1 MVPMFVKLKV
11 VPGSTAQKLKRVDW
25 FGNLVF
31 IAAMTTFLIP
41 VTWGG
46 VQYPWTAWQ
55 TLVPL
60 ILGSAGLAGF
70 FLYEKYVAKEPTMRL
85 SVLGSYNMAYS
96 LFANFITALIVY
108 SLLYFLPLYYEGVK
122 GYNPI
127 VTGVALFPA
136 TFTIAPVS
144 IVSGIIIA
152 KTGDFRVLT
161 WVGWLAATLGGGIT
175 CLLNVNTTT
184 VQWIFLTLP
193 AGVGL
198 GLLYTSLT
206 FVNQAASNDSD
217 MAFAVTIFVFFRC
230 LGQCVGV
237 AIGGTIFQNQMK
249 QRLLAI
255 PALAGDAVAYSRD
268 ASRLVQQIRG
278 LPDGGEKT
286 AIVQAYADSLRIV
299 WAVMCALS
307 GVAMVGSVFV
317 RKMSLNRAHNTEQ
330 GLVGQEG
337 KEHVDNLDLC
347 SIDIEGRKVGSDG
360 LKPSTA

>member
-1 MVPMFVKLKV
+1 MVPLFVRLKWV
-11 VPGSTAQKLKRVDW
+11 SGTTVQKLKRVDW
-25 FGNLVF
+25 FGNAIF

-46 VQYPWTAWQ
+46 VQYPWSSWQ

-60 ILGSAGLAGF
+60 ILGSAGLVGF
-70 FLYEKYVAKEPTMRL
+70 VLYEKYVANEPTMRL
-85 SVLGSYNMAYS
+85 SVFGSYNMAYS

-122 GYNPI
+122 GYDPI
-127 VTGVALFPA
+127 ITGVALFPA

-144 IVSGIIIA
+144 IIAGIIIA

-161 WVGWLAATLGGGIT
+161 WAGWLAATLGGGIT
-175 CLLNVNTTT
+175 CLLNINTTT

-206 FVNQAASNDSD
+206 FVNQAASSDSD

-230 LGQCVGV
+230 LGQCIGV

-255 PALAGDAVAYSRD
+255 PALAADALAFSRD
-268 ASRLVQQIRG
+268 ASRLVQQIKG
-278 LPDGGEKT
+278 LPEGDNK
-286 AIVQAYADSLRIV
+286 AALVQVYADSLRIV
-299 WAVMCALS
+299 WAVICALS
-307 GVAMVGSVFV
+307 GVAAVGSLFV
-317 RKMSLNRAHNTEQ
+317 RKMSLNRAHHTEQ

-337 KEHVDNLDLC
+337 KRDVDDVEVYG
-347 SIDIEGRKVGSDG
+347 IDMVESKGG
-360 LKPSTA
+360 LSA